1 MSKLPLDMPAPA
13 AKAVTALRERILK
26 LKKPLIEGFVNF
38 KKTPWTIPVAI
49 GLTAGLFY
57 LLLVFLLGTCLVTL
71 LPPFF
76 LLGVLWFF
84 NVKTP
89 KKLLVAGLIGVALM
103 MAVEIVFFVHMYQ
116 TIEPVKAYSDDLVL
130 TNGTVDPVRGDAST
144 VFNYTLQINH
154 LSNTS
159 TIGNVTVRIYGL
171 SGDRNETMS
180 LFSRDNDTAIYYY
193 RTTIPD
199 PINLYLFWAN
209 VDSNWYS
216 ASDHEG
222 TADTLVIGPIYA
234 DAFAIAKPLLNY
246 GLVLFLQFYFMFGL
260 MVGMIWWT
268 RRSRKYREQQLQR
281 WEKSRKEKGA
291 AGSPK
296 EETKVPSLA
305 RAMGKTDEDTFV
317 CSECGA
323 DVPAEATECPKC
335 GEKFE

>member
-1 MSKLPLDMPAPA
+1 MPAPA
-13 AKAVTALRERILK
+13 AKAATALRERISK
-26 LKKPLIEGFVNF
+26 LKKPLMEGFEKF

-49 GLTAGLFY
+49 GITAGMFY
-57 LLLVFLLGTCLVTL
+57 LLLVFVLGTCLITL
-71 LPPFF
+71 LPPFV

-84 NVKTP
+84 NVKTT

-103 MAVEIVFFVHMYQ
+103 MAVEVVFFVNMYQ
-116 TIEPVKAYSDDLVL
+116 TIEPVRAYSDDLVL
-130 TNGTVDPVRGDAST
+130 TNGTVDPMRGDAST
-144 VFNYTLQINH
+144 VFNYTLQINK
-154 LSNTS
+154 LDNTS

-180 LFSRDNDTAIYYY
+180 LFSRTNTTAIYYY
-193 RTTIPD
+193 RTTISD

-209 VDSNWYS
+209 ISGKSYS
-216 ASDHEG
+216 ASDHVG
-222 TADTLVIGPIYA
+222 TANTLVMGPIYA

-246 GLVLFLQFYFMFGL
+246 GLVLFLQFYLMFGL

-268 RRSRKYREQQLQR
+268 RRSRKYREEQLQR
-281 WEKSRKEKGA
+281 WEKSRKEKEA
-291 AGSPK
+291 AGPPK

-305 RAMGKTDEDTFV
+305 RAMGKTTEDTFV

-323 DVPAEATECPKC
+323 DVPADATECPKC

>member
-1 MSKLPLDMPAPA
+1 MDMPAPA
-13 AKAVTALRERILK
+13 AKAATALQERISK
-26 LKKPLIEGFVNF
+26 LKKPLMEGFEKF

-57 LLLVFLLGTCLVTL
+57 LLLVFLLGTCLITL

-76 LLGVLWFF
+76 MLGILWFF
-84 NVKTP
+84 NVKTT

-130 TNGTVDPVRGDAST
+130 TNGTVDPMRGDAST

-154 LSNTS
+154 LNSTS

-180 LFSRDNDTAIYYY
+180 LFSRTDTTAIYYY
-193 RTTIPD
+193 GTTISD
-199 PINLYLFWAN
+199 PINLYLFWADVN
-209 VDSNWYS
+209 GTWYS
-216 ASDHEG
+216 ASDHQG

-268 RRSRKYREQQLQR
+268 RRSRKYREERLQT
-281 WEKSRKEKGA
+281 WEKSRKEKEA

-305 RAMGKTDEDTFV
+305 RAMGKTDQDTFV

-323 DVPAEATECPKC
+323 DVPADATECPKC